1 MPSEN
6 QPFQTASVHL
16 TGQNAH
22 SVRKYSKP
30 GKMKIYRKINKN
42 YK

>member
-16 TGQNAH
+16 TDQNAH
-22 SVRKYSKP
+22 PVRKYSKP
-30 GKMKIYRKINKN
+30 GKMKIYWKINKN
-42 YK
+42 HE

>member
-22 SVRKYSKP
+22 PVRKIFKTKEDEDLP
-30 GKMKIYRKINKN
+30 ENQ
-42 YK
+42 